1 MKLPDVVSYKKNWPL
16 SLKILEDQV
25 SEYLASKN
33 ISIEKIWFA
42 DIEFI
47 FPERLRSVEE
57 IYVVLFGGYL
67 ERIFESG
74 NWPSKKYHFICLSSK
89 VKRVVVELLGLNP
102 DSISVIARENL
113 FPVSSQFLDFNT
125 KSKLHLFYSGR
136 ISSQKNCELILYS
149 AYVLKNDYKL
159 DIEVHFFGNFDNT
172 APKHR
177 GRFVLESYESDFK
190 KIVRN
195 LNLENIVKWY
205 PDLDSK
211 KWQDLIPSNSLALNF
226 STYICEDFGVSL
238 AQIQGKGIPMVISKW
253 GGHSDIAGDN
263 VIKIDYIKLA
273 ETFTASH
280 DDYLE
285 CAKYISKKIVAK
297 EFVEICDENKID
309 GQHRFGDIFL
319 SLWDLHDLRL
329 HNIKKYGYEVFLL
342 GQDKM
347 SIFSSTEN
355 GKMFFSSLIEIYT
368 E

>member
-1 MKLPDVVSYKKNWPL
+1 MKLPNVVSYKKNWPL
-16 SLKILEDQV
+16 SLKILENKV
-25 SEYLASKN
+25 SEYLTSKN

-47 FPERLRSVEE
+47 FPERLRSSEE

-89 VKRVVVELLGLNP
+89 VKRVIVELLGLNP
-102 DSISVIARENL
+102 NSITVISRENL
-113 FPVSSQFLDFNT
+113 FPVSSQLLDFNT

-172 APKHR
+172 VPKHR
-177 GRFVLESYESDFK
+177 GRYVLESYEIDFK
-190 KIVRN
+190 NIVRN

-205 PDLDSK
+205 PDLDSN

-253 GGHSDIAGDN
+253 GGHLDIIGN
-263 VIKIDYIKLA
+263 NIIKIDYANLA
-273 ETFTASH
+273 ESFSASH
-280 DDYLE
+280 DEYLE
-285 CAKYISKKIVAK
+285 CAKSISKKIVAK
-297 EFVEICDENKID
+297 EFDEECNENNIND
-309 GQHRFGDIFL
+309 QVGFGDMFL
-319 SLWDLHDLRL
+319 SLWDLHELRL
-329 HNIKKYGYEVFLL
+329 NNIKKYGYEVFLL

-347 SIFSSTEN
+347 NIFSSTEN
-355 GKMFFSSLIEIYT
+355 GKMFFSTLINIYT